1 VPDIATETDSE
12 EISLRFKGSVMF
24 KKPKIGI
31 ALSGGGARGL
41 AHIGVLEVL
50 DGLGVQID
58 AVSGTSM
65 GAIIGAAYCCD
76 RGLEEVKKLLD
87 STDWKSFL
95 VFSAFQLSRTGV
107 VNEKKVDEILK
118 IFLGEKT
125 FKDCKKQFCCVAVDI
140 LSGRKIILNSGSL
153 REAVLASIAI
163 PGIFTPVC
171 KGSRLLVDGGVMEP
185 LPTIAIRKLSPTFVI
200 ASSIVYNKIMPEPL
214 KKEID
219 YDQKPAENEKIS
231 IQAII
236 DKSVIIMQTQMV
248 RSYLP
253 YAHIV
258 IEPRIADF
266 GFLDFGKSRDIIEA
280 GRIAAIEKIPEIKNK
295 LRIR

>member
-1 VPDIATETDSE
+1 
-12 EISLRFKGSVMF
+12 MF
-24 KKPKIGI
+24 KKLKIGI
-31 ALSGGGARGL
+31 ALGGGGARGL

-50 DGLGVQID
+50 DDLGVQID

-65 GAIIGAAYCCD
+65 GAVIGAAYCCD

-118 IFLGEKT
+118 IFLGNKT

-140 LSGRKIILNSGSL
+140 LSSTKVILNSDSL

-171 KGSRLLVDGGVMEP
+171 KGSGLLVDGSVIEP
-185 LPTIAIRKLSPTFVI
+185 LPTIAIQTLSPTFVI
-200 ASSIVYNKIMPEPL
+200 ASSIIFDNMKPEPL
-214 KKEID
+214 KKD
-219 YDQKPAENEKIS
+219 GKDDPKLAENEKMS

-236 DKSVIIMQTQMV
+236 DKSVSIMQTQMV
-248 RSYLP
+248 KSYLP
-253 YAHIV
+253 YAQIV
-258 IEPRIADF
+258 IEPKIGDF
-266 GFLDFGKSRDIIEA
+266 GFFDFDKSRSIIET
-280 GRIAAIEKIPEIKNK
+280 GRIAAIKKIPEIKKK
-295 LRIR
+295 LRIK